1 MPAYIIALEVINDRD
16 EFDKYRAGV
25 HDVLKKYQGEII
37 VSNEDVEVFEGKWPY
52 TKTVVVR
59 FPSVEQAKRWYNS
72 NEYKKVVQHRFKAA
86 DTDLILVDGKA

>member
-59 FPSVEQAKRWYNS
+59 FPSIEQAKRWYNS
-72 NEYKKVVQHRFKAA
+72 EEYREVLQHRLRAA
-86 DTDLILVDGKA
+86 DTDLVLVDGRA

>member
-25 HDVLKKYQGEII
+25 HAVLKKYQGEIV

-59 FPSVEQAKRWYNS
+59 FPSIEQAKQWYNS
-72 NEYKKVVQHRFKAA
+72 EEYREVVQHRFRAA
-86 DTDLILVDGKA
+86 DTDLILVDGRV

>member
-37 VSNEDVEVFEGKWPY
+37 VSNEDVEVFKGKWPY

-59 FPSVEQAKRWYNS
+59 FHSIEQAKQWYNS
-72 NEYKKVVQHRFKAA
+72 EEYREVVQHRFRAA
-86 DTDLILVDGKA
+86 DTDLILVDGRA

>member
-25 HDVLKKYQGEII
+25 HNVLKKYQGEII
-37 VSNEDVEVFEGKWPY
+37 VSSENVEIFEGEWPY

-59 FPSVEQAKRWYNS
+59 FPSVEQAKRWYDS
-72 NEYKKVVQHRFKAA
+72 EEYREVVQHRCRAA
-86 DTDLILVDGKA
+86 VTNLILVDGRA

>member
-25 HDVLKKYQGEII
+25 HEVLQKYQGEII
-37 VSNEDVEVFEGKWPY
+37 VSNEDVDVLEGEWPY

-72 NEYKKVVQHRFKAA
+72 EEYQEVVQHRFKAA
-86 DTDLILVDGKA
+86 VTNLILVDGKS